1 MLQGFDMNAEV
12 VLEPSTLD
20 SLPMGSN
27 DKWRILGQIGLSD
40 ALLWANYVCTGQDH
54 LELEG
59 LSPKRCKVFM
69 FLTMHGACLTTDNL
83 Q

>member
-20 SLPMGSN
+20 SLHMGSN

-40 ALLWANYVCTGQDH
+40 ALL
-54 LELEG
+54 
-59 LSPKRCKVFM
+59 
-69 FLTMHGACLTTDNL
+69 
-83 Q
+83 